1 VTVSL
6 VPLIVLGFF
15 LGVRHA
21 TDPDHVVAVTTILSR
36 ERQMSMAARVGA
48 LWGMGHTMTVMAVGG
63 AIILF
68 GVVIPPRIGLT
79 MEFSVAIMLVL
90 LGTLNLSGLL
100 KRVGAAH
107 DQADHQL
114 QLTQDHVVSGRM
126 RPLAIGLVHGLAGS
140 AAAALLVL
148 AAVHETGSAMA
159 YLLLF
164 CVGTMAG
171 MMLMTSALALPIIM
185 TANRFAHLDRWI
197 AQGTG
202 LASVLFGLF
211 MAYQVGIH
219 DGLFSGHPVW
229 SPH

>member
-1 VTVSL
+1 
-6 VPLIVLGFF
+6 
-15 LGVRHA
+15 
-21 TDPDHVVAVTTILSR
+21 
-36 ERQMSMAARVGA
+36 
-48 LWGMGHTMTVMAVGG
+48 GG

-68 GVVIPPRIGLT
+68 GVVIPPRIGLA
-79 MEFSVAIMLVL
+79 MEFAVAIMLVL
-90 LGTLNLSGLL
+90 LGTMNLSGLL
-100 KRVGAAH
+100 KRAEP
-107 DQADHQL
+107 L
-114 QLTQDHVVSGRM
+114 PKSM

-148 AAVHETGSAMA
+148 ASVQDAGPQIA
-159 YLLLF
+159 YLALF

-171 MMLMTSALALPIIM
+171 MMLMTSALALPVVA
-185 TANRFAHLDRWI
+185 TANYFANLNRWI

-202 LASVLFGLF
+202 VASVLFGLF